1 MFDISLLDNATLWVS
16 TSFVIFVVI
25 TYNPLKKITND
36 ALENKITE
44 LKKSLE
50 ESQALKIE
58 AEKLYKSHLLKQK
71 QNDERIRKIQNEAN
85 LEAKKI
91 KENIQKEIDTNILRK
106 KKNFDLVTSQM
117 ESQVKQELKKEIIR
131 QTLIFTKIRIKKHLQ
146 KKHTNQL
153 IEESLDKLSGHF
165 S

>member
-71 QNDERIRKIQNEAN
+71 QNDEKIRKMQNEAD

-131 QTLIFTKIRIKKHLQ
+131 QTLIFTKIRIKKHLK

>member
-44 LKKSLE
+44 LKKNLE

-117 ESQVKQELKKEIIR
+117 ESQVKQELKKEIVR
-131 QTLIFTKIRIKKHLQ
+131 QTLIFTKIRIKKHLK

>member
-44 LKKSLE
+44 LKKNLE

-71 QNDERIRKIQNEAN
+71 QNDEKIRKMQNEAD

-131 QTLIFTKIRIKKHLQ
+131 QTLIFTKIRIKKHLK